1 MSSITKKQIE
11 NFSNYMC
18 DGTDFIYTHFNHIHP
33 EKLVFSKH
41 MHEYY
46 ELILFKDA
54 NANFVAEGTLIPLK
68 KNDLLITP
76 AGCYHYI
83 ELNKNANMYERYN
96 VLIKNPSLNSILD
109 GKPLAVINIESMPII
124 KNNFER
130 MDIYI
135 DEYLGK
141 MADDSLLSL
150 LRSVTNEL
158 LINVG
163 ATLSDDRPVQI
174 TNPLLCD
181 ILDYIS
187 KNVTTIKSIDD
198 IARHFYIS
206 VNYIHKLFG
215 RHMKIP
221 PKKYLDMKRLFYAR
235 QMIQNGEKLSFV
247 AMKCGYSDYA
257 TFYRNFV
264 KFFKYKPSDANEL
277 SLN

>member
-1 MSSITKKQIE
+1 MSSITRTQIE
-11 NFSNYMC
+11 NFGNYKYE
-18 DGTDFIYTHFNHIHP
+18 GADFIYTHFVHVHP

-46 ELILFKDA
+46 ELILLKDA

-68 KNDLLITP
+68 KYDLLITP
-76 AGCYHYI
+76 AGYYHYI
-83 ELNKNANMYERYN
+83 ELNKNADKYERYN

-109 GKPLAVINIESMPII
+109 GKPLAVINVESMPII

-130 MDIYI
+130 LDVYI

-141 MADDSLLSL
+141 MDEDSLVSL

-158 LINVG
+158 LINVA

-181 ILDYIS
+181 ILDFIS
-187 KNVTTIKSIDD
+187 KNVTTIKNIDD
-198 IARHFYIS
+198 IAGHFYIS
-206 VNYIHKLFG
+206 VNYVHKLFG
-215 RHMKIP
+215 QYMKIT
-221 PKKYLDMKRLFYAR
+221 PKKYLDMKRLFAAR
-235 QMIQNGEKLSFV
+235 QMIQNGEKLSYV
-247 AMKCGYSDYA
+247 ALECGYADYA

-264 KFFKYKPSDANEL
+264 KFFNYKPSDAHGAPL
-277 SLN
+277 